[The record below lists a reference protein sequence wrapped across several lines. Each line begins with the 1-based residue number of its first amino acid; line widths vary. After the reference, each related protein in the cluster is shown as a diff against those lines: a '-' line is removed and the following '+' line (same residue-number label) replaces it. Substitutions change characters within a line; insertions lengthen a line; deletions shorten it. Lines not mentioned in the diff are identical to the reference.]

1 MTKSKIFTALLAV
14 FLLGAGLPAAAQS
27 KSAGEHVD
35 DTVLHTK
42 VKSTIATRGGAG
54 INIEVYKGEVQLAG
68 FVRDPDLKDSL
79 ADRTARVGGVQK
91 VYNQIVVVE
100 PDRSAGEV
108 LDDNVLS
115 AKVNA
120 ALAEADF
127 SESFSINTEVNR
139 RAVLLSGFVDSDA
152 DRDAAVK
159 TVQGVEGVARVI
171 DGINVKSDG

>member
-1 MTKSKIFTALLAV
+1 MARSSRKALLAA
-14 FLLGAGLPAAAQS
+14 LLLAAALPAAAQS

-54 INIEVYKGEVQLAG
+54 INIEVYKGAVQLAG
-68 FVRDPDLKDSL
+68 FVRDPALKDSL
-79 ADRTARVGGVQK
+79 ADDAARVGGVQK

-115 AKVNA
+115 VKVNA
-120 ALAEADF
+120 ALADADF
-127 SESFSINTEVNR
+127 GESFSINTEVNR
-139 RAVLLSGFVDSDA
+139 GQVLLSGFVDSQEQ
-152 DRDAAVK
+152 RDSAVR
-159 TVQGVEGVARVI
+159 TVQGVEGVAKVI
-171 DGINVKSDG
+171 DGINVKPDA